1 MKYRIENDSMGDI
14 KVPESKYWGA
24 QTGRSRNN
32 FRIGPESSMP
42 PEIIKAFGYIKK
54 AAADTNFELG
64 VLSAEKNRIIAEV
77 CDEIIEGRLND
88 QFPLVI
94 WQTGSGTHTNMNVN
108 EVIVNRAHVKKGGR
122 LTDKSRL
129 LHPNDDV
136 NKSQSSNDTFPSAM
150 HIASYMIVKEITIP
164 GLQKLRDAF
173 ALKSKDFRNVT
184 KVGRT
189 HLMDAVPLTLGQEF
203 SGYVHQIDKGIGAIV
218 NSLEMISEI
227 ALGGAAV
234 GTGINTPEGYA
245 ELAAA
250 KIAELTGYPFIT
262 AGNKFESL
270 ASHDAMADLSSA
282 LKRCSVS
289 LLKIANDIRLL
300 GSGPRCGIGELIL
313 PANEPGSSI
322 MPGKVNPSQAEALS
336 MVCAQVIGNDVAVTI
351 GNLGGNLELNT
362 FKPVIA
368 ANVLQSARLLG
379 DACRSFS
386 ENCIAGLEPD
396 YNVIKDHLNNSLML
410 VTALTPHIGYDNSAR
425 IAKKAYSENISLR
438 KAALDLGLVTGEEFD
453 SWIVPD
459 KMTGLPGEEK

>member
-1 MKYRIENDSMGDI
+1 MKYRIESDSMGDV

-24 QTGRSRNN
+24 QTERSRNN
-32 FRIGPESSMP
+32 FKIGPESSMP
-42 PEIIKAFGYIKK
+42 PEIIKAYGYIKK
-54 AAADTNFELG
+54 AAADANFELG

-164 GLQKLRDAF
+164 GLQKLLDAF

-203 SGYVHQIDKGIGAIV
+203 SGYVHQIDNGIGAIV

-245 ELAAA
+245 ELAAS
-250 KIAELTGYPFIT
+250 KIAALTGYPFIT

-270 ASHDAMADLSSA
+270 SSHDAMADLSSA
-282 LKRCSVS
+282 LKHCSVS

-336 MVCAQVIGNDVAVTI
+336 MVCAQVIGNDIAVTI
-351 GNLGGNLELNT
+351 GNSGGNLELNT
-362 FKPVIA
+362 YKPVIA
-368 ANVLQSARLLG
+368 ANVLLSARLLG

-438 KAALDLGLVTGEEFD
+438 KAALDLGLVTAEEFD

-459 KMTGLPGEEK
+459 KMTGLSGEEK